1 MIGLKKFYI
10 ENKDKFAFSFN
21 TLLNYI
27 KKGIVKDGLFIV
39 KNDKRDSYFVTD
51 KDLFLANFK

>member
-1 MIGLKKFYI
+1 MIALKKFYT

-27 KKGIVKDGLFIV
+27 KKGMVKDGLFVV
-39 KNDKRDSYFVTD
+39 KNEKRDSYYVID
-51 KDLFLANFK
+51 KDLFLSNFK